1 MGVIFKYSI
10 LLVGE
15 ADVMWS
21 EAFDL
26 RPRALKAKGK
36 RAKSLIANIIIA
48 IVGNQAICS
57 ANFRVNRPV

>member
-1 MGVIFKYSI
+1 
-10 LLVGE
+10 
-15 ADVMWS
+15 MWS

-36 RAKSLIANIIIA
+36 RAKSLIANIIIV

-57 ANFRVNRPV
+57 ANFWANRPV